1 MSLNYKFIGQ
11 QVKNARNKKQISQA
25 ELAEQID
32 ISVPYISRIETAVKN
47 VSLEVLVNI
56 ANTLGVTVDFLLH
69 GNQTNDLTEY
79 QSALSLLIIDCT
91 SYEKQII
98 FEVAYATKKSLRDN
112 NCLQYQ
118 DNLF

>member
-11 QVKNARNKKQISQA
+11 QVKNARNNKQISQA

-32 ISVPYISRIETAVKN
+32 VSVPYISRIETAVKN

-79 QSALSLLIIDCT
+79 QSALSLLIHVSST
-91 SYEKQII
+91 KNHAEKGKEAESKGKI
-98 FEVAYATKKSLRDN
+98 FKEGLEGRKE
-112 NCLQYQ
+112 
-118 DNLF
+118 